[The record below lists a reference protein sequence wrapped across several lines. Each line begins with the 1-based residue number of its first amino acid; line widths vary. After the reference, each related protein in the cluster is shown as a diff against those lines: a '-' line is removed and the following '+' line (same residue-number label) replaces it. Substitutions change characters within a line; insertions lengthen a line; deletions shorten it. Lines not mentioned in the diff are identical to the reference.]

1 VWRYLPCL
9 WLVWCAPS
17 ALQVGSTTQ
26 PAFELDVVVHM
37 EPGAV
42 QIPVQPGAMAV
53 TTPPIPESTSY
64 SFGLA
69 LFFIGLAIAGGIIHF
84 WWARK
89 RKNGK
94 N

>member
-1 VWRYLPCL
+1 M
-9 WLVWCAPS
+9 WLVGCTPS

-26 PAFELDVVVHM
+26 PAFEIGVGVHI

-42 QIPVQPGAMAV
+42 QIPVQSGAMAL
-53 TTPPIPESTSY
+53 TTPSIPESTSY
-64 SFGLA
+64 PLGLA

-84 WWARK
+84 WRARK